1 MGWLF
6 RPPYHSLFFS
16 PKMPLSKI
24 DRWAIPR
31 STQASDFLSLDDCL
45 FCGCSCVATVR
56 YVSPAGFS
64 PSFLEQLLRIKLSI
78 TSVDVRLSL
87 FNYSCV
93 NINGRFPSGT
103 YWKADNSPERL
114 AWVCF
119 RPDIFISIPLN
130 GYWIHILIN
139 LNFAEHWSLVFLD
152 E

>member
-1 MGWLF
+1 MGHLF
-6 RPPYHSLFFS
+6 RPPYHSLFL

-45 FCGCSCVATVR
+45 FCGCSCVVTVR
-56 YVSPAGFS
+56 YVSPAGFLS
-64 PSFLEQLLRIKLSI
+64 AFLEQLLQIKLSI

-103 YWKADNSPERL
+103 YWYADNSPEAL
-114 AWVCF
+114 SVGCF
-119 RPDIFISIPLN
+119 DMTYLFGFPWMVTGFIF
-130 GYWIHILIN
+130 WLI
-139 LNFAEHWSLVFLD
+139 LNFAEHWSLVLLD